1 MVCSTDML
9 KAIAPN
15 LKIELAM
22 SSSLEPML
30 QLDFVTNRTRQSQ
43 HVQICS
49 IDFNMDWAFWTLHLK
64 QMLQISSCHLFI
76 CLDTERVTKIVF
88 FILLSFG
95 VDIIKM

>member
-1 MVCSTDML
+1 MVCGTDML

-22 SSSLEPML
+22 SFSLEPML

-49 IDFNMDWAFWTLHLK
+49 TDFNMDRAF
-64 QMLQISSCHLFI
+64 
-76 CLDTERVTKIVF
+76 
-88 FILLSFG
+88 
-95 VDIIKM
+95 